1 MNVYT
6 GDLVDSHS
14 RYMLS
19 YGGKDNSIHLHC
31 SVAYNLADLD
41 KLLKPLLHCI
51 VYLNHWSQPG
61 IGLFSLPVCIRC
73 V

>member
-6 GDLVDSHS
+6 GDLVDSRN

-31 SVAYNLADLD
+31 IVACNLADLD
-41 KLLKPLLHCI
+41 KLLKLLPHCI

-61 IGLFSLPVCIRC
+61 IGFSSLPVWIRC